1 MIIKL
6 KNSTTEAEKQQLI
19 EWAEKQGVSV
29 CTVTGTMDTLLGFI
43 GDTAH
48 IDMEQLEAMK
58 IVDAVKRIQAP
69 KEQAA
74 IFIRKIPS
82 LLLVML

>member
-43 GDTAH
+43 GDTALW
-48 IDMEQLEAMK
+48 EL
-58 IVDAVKRIQAP
+58 
-69 KEQAA
+69 
-74 IFIRKIPS
+74 
-82 LLLVML
+82 